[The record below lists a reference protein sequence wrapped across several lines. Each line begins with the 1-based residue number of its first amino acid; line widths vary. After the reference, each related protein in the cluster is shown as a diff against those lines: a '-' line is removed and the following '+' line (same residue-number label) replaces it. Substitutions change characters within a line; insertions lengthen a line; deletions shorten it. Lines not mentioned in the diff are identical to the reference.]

1 MLLRPTRMKIALLGA
16 ECTGKTVLAQ
26 ALIAALQARGQSA
39 CCAPEVLREWC
50 DQHDRTPQAFEQI
63 AIAHAQA
70 QRVLQAPACD
80 VLLADTT
87 PLMTAIYSDIVF
99 GDTSLYPFALAHHAF
114 YDLTLLTGLDL
125 PWVADGIQRDGT
137 AMQRRVDARL
147 REVLQAHGLRYSVVY
162 GQGAQRSA
170 CALAALDQCAQ
181 HAANGPARPEPGQA
195 RWQWVCDKCSDAQC
209 EHQLF
214 SRLLA
219 NAPPPAP

>member
-1 MLLRPTRMKIALLGA
+1 MKIALLGA
-16 ECTGKTVLAQ
+16 ECTGKTALTKALAT
-26 ALIAALQARGQSA
+26 ALQGRGQSA
-39 CCAPEVLREWC
+39 YCAPEVLREWC
-50 DQHDRTPQAFEQI
+50 DQHGRTPQAHEQI
-63 AIAHAQA
+63 TIAHAQA
-70 QRVLQAPACD
+70 QRVLQAGACD

-87 PLMTAIYSDIVF
+87 PLMTAVYSDIVL
-99 GDTSLYPFALAHHAF
+99 GDASVYPFALAHQTI

-125 PWVADGIQRDGT
+125 PWVADGIQRDGP
-137 AMQRRVDARL
+137 AMQHRVDARL

-162 GQGAQRSA
+162 GHGSQRSA

-181 HAANGPARPEPGQA
+181 QATTGPARPGLGEG

-219 NAPPPAP
+219 TAPPPAP

>member
-1 MLLRPTRMKIALLGA
+1 MKIALLGA
-16 ECTGKTVLAQ
+16 ECTGKTTLAQ
-26 ALIAALQARGQSA
+26 FLAAALQARGQSTY
-39 CCAPEVLREWC
+39 CASEALREWC

-99 GDTSLYPFALAHHAF
+99 GDPSLYPFALAHHAF

-162 GQGAQRSA
+162 GQGAQRSV
-170 CALAALDQCAQ
+170 CALGAIDQCAQ
-181 HAANGPARPEPGQA
+181 QAANGPACPDTGQS

-209 EHQLF
+209 EHQMF
-214 SRLLA
+214 SSLLA
-219 NAPPPAP
+219 SEPPPAT